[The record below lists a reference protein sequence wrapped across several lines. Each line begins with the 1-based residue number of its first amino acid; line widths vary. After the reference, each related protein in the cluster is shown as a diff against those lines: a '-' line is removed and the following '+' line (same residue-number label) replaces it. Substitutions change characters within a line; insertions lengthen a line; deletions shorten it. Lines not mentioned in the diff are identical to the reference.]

1 MFPSS
6 GLIET
11 EIYYSTDQS
20 TEFSGRNQSELS
32 GLTTDVSQAIPWK
45 TCVKGANSLQT
56 IN

>member
-20 TEFSGRNQSELS
+20 MEFSGRNQ
-32 GLTTDVSQAIPWK
+32 TQI
-45 TCVKGANSLQT
+45 
-56 IN
+56 